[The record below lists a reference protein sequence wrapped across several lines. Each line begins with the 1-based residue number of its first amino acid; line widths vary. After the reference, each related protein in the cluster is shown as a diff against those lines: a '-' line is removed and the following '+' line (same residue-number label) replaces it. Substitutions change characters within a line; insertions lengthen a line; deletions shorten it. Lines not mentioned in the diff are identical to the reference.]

1 MGRAFRLLLISPS
14 WSMHACVVDGWKR
27 GGFGE
32 MDRGDGW
39 KRGGFGEMDG
49 NAVGSGRW

>member
-32 MDRGDGW
+32 MVAGGW
-39 KRGGFGEMDG
+39 QEYMKERISTRE
-49 NAVGSGRW
+49 A